1 MSSGQSNFKIFTFI
15 SQFAIN
21 MLVPIFMCSF
31 AGYYIDKFFSTQ
43 IWFVVLFFVG
53 AIAGGRNIYLL
64 AKKTYSDSGDS
75 NDEQE
80 DKKDR

>member
-1 MSSGQSNFKIFTFI
+1 MSSQRNNFKILTFI

-31 AGYYIDKFFSTQ
+31 AGYYIDKFFDTQ
-43 IWFVVLFFVG
+43 IWFVILFFVG

-64 AKKTYSDSGDS
+64 AKKTYSS
-75 NDEQE
+75 DEEQ
-80 DKKDR
+80 